1 MDGLGDGDGMGFGI
15 KSMPISQQP
24 QVFGNYAQDASQMG
38 MPAGSMYADD
48 AALTAGEDTNDAKRR
63 RIARVG
69 IFSHTMELNMEA
81 DSWFWGSRLAT
92 CAGRRRSNA
101 MARCRSVRIVS
112 TTRRIAFLHRLR
124 RSGIRRRGTCAFSS
138 QVTGRGLV

>member
-15 KSMPISQQP
+15 QPIPMSQQS
-24 QVFGNYAQDASQMG
+24 QVFGNYAPDASQMG
-38 MPAGSMYADD
+38 MHAGSMYADD
-48 AALTAGEDTNDAKRR
+48 AALAAGEDTNDAKRR

-69 IFSHTMELNMEA
+69 ILSHTVEFDMGA
-81 DSWFWGSRLAT
+81 DSWFWGTRLAT

-101 MARCRSVRIVS
+101 MARCPNVRIVS

-124 RSGIRRRGTCAFSS
+124 RSGIRRRGTWTFFL